1 MATIDAVLADLDR
14 LPADKRT
21 LWAVCGA
28 LEKVDPGVPPAA
40 PVPAWLGPLVTEAV
54 RWLSTTWPQSPYFAD
69 IRRLERLGVVTLDH
83 DDTYVL
89 AMVSALG
96 SRWDAQPRLDALR
109 HDAELRD
116 EVFWRV
122 FEVEGGGEVSLANVD
137 RHSRPD
143 AGWTACLTVLVA
155 EGVLPRDRVQ
165 RECLRALGRDFSAY
179 RAGFFTRL
187 HTLLDPGVG
196 EVVAAQPVLVRLLRS
211 PVAATVSFAL
221 GHLAT
226 VDAAGAL
233 DDAAF
238 VAASADALA
247 VASRKTPLGALDL
260 LDRILARQPGLAAPV
275 AAAVAV
281 GLEHRHREV
290 QARALALLR
299 GLGARDLVA
308 ERAELLEPTV
318 AREAAAWLGGT
329 VTAPAALLA
338 DLPALPA
345 DLPLSTADDDRTAGE
360 MAAALLAGEHDPGL
374 VERFLAAAS
383 RGSDEL
389 AALAR
394 PARKALR
401 HTWELRRN
409 IAAVLLGE
417 ALDRVPHLL
426 VARLGEVRE
435 IVRGRARPGEL
446 LATPTGPAG
455 WLDPG
460 VFVARLAGWD
470 GAPHRHDL
478 VAALLRLGA
487 EGRPEALRAAR
498 DLPGD
503 AGAAARYALGG
514 PPAPVGDPAVW
525 IAAARGRAPLGDDP
539 HLVAA
544 GLGGAGQ
551 GRAARYELVMTPHDH
566 GYWAPSLVVHPAP
579 VPAAPDQPTV
589 VPPERRGPDLMADW
603 LPWAAQVWP
612 HDAEPF
618 FAADVQEVVHASF
631 STSRRTPPI
640 LDALRTHP
648 GRLGPLSAAVLA
660 AGMTTAE
667 AGDRARA
674 AEAFAALVP
683 TGRLDPGVLADAM
696 VVLAGHATA
705 NRWAAALR
713 DSGASAAVVDVLARL
728 LPRLPRDHHGLHAL
742 LATLH
747 EEAVR
752 TGIRPAGPP
761 GPDGRLADWLAGFT
775 GSSKA
780 ARTARA
786 LLDEA

>member
-1 MATIDAVLADLDR
+1 MASIDAVLADLDR

-21 LWAVCGA
+21 LWTVCGA
-28 LEKVDPGVPPAA
+28 LEKVEPGVPLTG
-40 PVPAWLGPLVTEAV
+40 PVPAWVGPLVAGAV
-54 RWLSTTWPQSPYFAD
+54 AWLSTRWPQSAYFAD

-83 DDTYVL
+83 DDAYVL

-122 FEVEGGGEVSLANVD
+122 FEVEGGGQVSLSNVD
-137 RHSRPD
+137 KYSRPE
-143 AGWTACLTVLVA
+143 AGWLACLTTLVA
-155 EGVLPRDRVQ
+155 EGTLPRERVL

-179 RAGFFTRL
+179 RAGFFTQL
-187 HTLLDPGVG
+187 HTALDPTT
-196 EVVAAQPVLVRLLRS
+196 EELVAAQPALLRLMRS
-211 PVAATVSFAL
+211 TVPPTVSFAL
-221 GHLAT
+221 QRLAV
-226 VDAAGAL
+226 VDRAGAL

-238 VAASADALA
+238 VCVAAEALTVPPKKA
-247 VASRKTPLGALDL
+247 PLGTLDL

-275 AAAVAV
+275 AAAVAT

-290 QARALALLR
+290 QSRALAMLR
-299 GLGARDLVA
+299 GLGARDLAA
-308 ERAELLEPTV
+308 ERAGLLEPTV
-318 AREAAAWLGGT
+318 ARAAAAWLG
-329 VTAPAALLA
+329 AASAEPALLPAALE
-338 DLPALPA
+338 P
-345 DLPLSTADDDRTAGE
+345 STVDDDRTVAE

-374 VERFLAAAS
+374 VERFLAAAG
-383 RGSDEL
+383 RGTDEL
-389 AALAR
+389 AALAK

-401 HTWELRRN
+401 HDWELRRN

-417 ALDRVPHLL
+417 DLDRVPHLL
-426 VARLGEVRE
+426 VARLAEVRA
-435 IVRGRARPGEL
+435 IVRGKARPGVL
-446 LATPTGPAG
+446 LATPTDPAG

-460 VFVARLAGWD
+460 VFVDRLASWE
-470 GAPHRHDL
+470 GAPHHHDL
-478 VAALLRLGA
+478 VAALLKLSVD
-487 EGRPEALRAAR
+487 GRAEALRAAR

-514 PPAPVGDPAVW
+514 PPGPVGDPAVW
-525 IAAARGRAPLGDDP
+525 IAAARGRAPLDDDP

-566 GYWAPSLVVHPAP
+566 GYWAPSLAVHP
-579 VPAAPDQPTV
+579 VPAPAAADQPTV
-589 VPPERRGPDLMADW
+589 VPPQRRGPDLMADW

-618 FAADVQEVVHASF
+618 FAADVDEVVHASF

-660 AGMTTAE
+660 AGMTTAD
-667 AGDRARA
+667 AGHRARA

-683 TGRLDPGVLADAM
+683 PGRLDPGVLAGAM

-705 NRWAAALR
+705 NRWAATLR

-742 LATLH
+742 LAVLH
-747 EEAVR
+747 EEVVR
-752 TGIRPAGPP
+752 TGIRPVAAAG
-761 GPDGRLADWLAGFT
+761 WLAGFT
-775 GSSKA
+775 GPSKA

>member
-14 LPADKRT
+14 LPAANRT

-40 PVPAWLGPLVTEAV
+40 PVPVWVGPVVTEAV
-54 RWLSTTWPQSPYFAD
+54 RWLSTTWPQSPHFAD

-89 AMVSALG
+89 AMVSAIG

-122 FEVEGGGEVSLANVD
+122 FEVEGGGQVSLANVD
-137 RHSRPD
+137 NHSRPD
-143 AGWTACLTVLVA
+143 AGWAACLMVLVA
-155 EGVLPRDRVQ
+155 EGVLPRDRLL

-179 RAGFFTRL
+179 RAGFFARL
-187 HTLLDPGVG
+187 HTLLDPGVD
-196 EVVAAQPVLVRLLRS
+196 ELIAAQPVLVRLLRA
-211 PVAATVSFAL
+211 PVAATASFAL
-221 GHLAT
+221 RHLAT

-247 VASRKTPLGALDL
+247 VPPKKTPLGALDL
-260 LDRILARQPGLAAPV
+260 LERILLRQPGLAGPI

-290 QARALALLR
+290 QARALGLLR
-299 GLGARDLVA
+299 GLGERDLVA
-308 ERAELLEPTV
+308 QRAQLLEPTV

-329 VTAPAALLA
+329 VAAPA
-338 DLPALPA
+338 ALPA
-345 DLPLSTADDDRTAGE
+345 DLPPSTVDDDRTVGE

-478 VAALLRLGA
+478 VAALLKLHPD
-487 EGRPEALRAAR
+487 GRPEALRAAR

-525 IAAARGRAPLGDDP
+525 IAAARGRAPLGDDA
-539 HLVAA
+539 HLLAA
-544 GLGGAGQ
+544 GLDGAGQ

-566 GYWAPSLVVHPAP
+566 GYWAPSLAVHPVPA
-579 VPAAPDQPTV
+579 PAAPDQPTV

-618 FAADVQEVVHASF
+618 FAAEVQEVVHASF
-631 STSRRTPPI
+631 STSRGTPPI

-683 TGRLDPGVLADAM
+683 PGRLDPGVLADAM

-705 NRWAAALR
+705 NRWAGTLR
-713 DSGASAAVVDVLARL
+713 DSGAPAAVVDVLARL
-728 LPRLPRDHHGLHAL
+728 LPQLPRDHHGLHAL
-742 LATLH
+742 LTTLH
-747 EEAVR
+747 EEVVR
-752 TGIRPAGPP
+752 TGIRPPGLAG
-761 GPDGRLADWLAGFT
+761 GLTDWLAGFT